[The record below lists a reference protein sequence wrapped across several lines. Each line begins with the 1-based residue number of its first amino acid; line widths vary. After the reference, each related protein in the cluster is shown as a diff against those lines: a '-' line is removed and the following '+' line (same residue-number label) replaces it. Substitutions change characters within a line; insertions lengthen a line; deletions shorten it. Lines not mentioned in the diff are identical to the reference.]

1 MVSVTGKIALV
12 TGGGTGIGKAIAAA
26 LAQKGAKVA
35 IASRTSAHVEGA
47 AQELQSRGLAVLA
60 LRLDVTKKSD
70 IERGIEALLSQWGPP
85 HILVNN
91 AGISGLS
98 MIDDPDDGQWFD
110 IVNTNLN
117 GLYLITKAVLRHM
130 PTQAG
135 GRVINISSVLGK
147 FGVPGYTAYCTT
159 KHGVIGFTR
168 ALALEVVSRGITV
181 NTVCPG
187 WVDTEMAALGIN
199 ETAALQGI
207 TPAQFKAQ
215 AIEAV
220 PIKRFLDARRSR
232 RARLLYCFR
241 RSWRYY
247 RAGDQHLRRPNDGV
261 RQMTSTGLA
270 QISEQYFLSSDRNL
284 REPINHHRPQSGN
297 TRKDCRIAGRPARG
311 RRLGAVERGREAQ
324 AIGDRPASPSARDC
338 FTGYGTCCSMKARNS
353 LISSPQK
360 PAGPCRSLRQ
370 RTFLS
375 LRRDRLLGEKERSII
390 SGRKKS
396 ARTFHCSNPKKWFP
410 SMRRAA
416 SSASLARGIFRW
428 R

>member
-91 AGISGLS
+91 AGVSGLS

-117 GLYLITKAVLRHM
+117 GLYLVTKAVLRHM

-181 NTVCPG
+181 NAVCKG
-187 WVDTEMAALGIN
+187 GVDTEMATLGIN

-207 TPAQFKAQ
+207 TPAEFKAQ

-220 PIKRFLDARRSR
+220 PIKRFLEADEVAELVCYIASDAAS
-232 RARLLYCFR
+232 
-241 RSWRYY
+241 
-247 RAGDQHLRRPNDGV
+247 GI
-261 RQMTSTGLA
+261 TG
-270 QISEQYFLSSDRNL
+270 
-284 REPINHHRPQSGN
+284 
-297 TRKDCRIAGRPARG
+297 
-311 RRLGAVERGREAQ
+311 Q
-324 AIGDRPASPSARDC
+324 AINICGGQ
-338 FTGYGTCCSMKARNS
+338 TM
-353 LISSPQK
+353 
-360 PAGPCRSLRQ
+360 
-370 RTFLS
+370 
-375 LRRDRLLGEKERSII
+375 
-390 SGRKKS
+390 
-396 ARTFHCSNPKKWFP
+396 
-410 SMRRAA
+410 M
-416 SSASLARGIFRW
+416 
-428 R
+428 